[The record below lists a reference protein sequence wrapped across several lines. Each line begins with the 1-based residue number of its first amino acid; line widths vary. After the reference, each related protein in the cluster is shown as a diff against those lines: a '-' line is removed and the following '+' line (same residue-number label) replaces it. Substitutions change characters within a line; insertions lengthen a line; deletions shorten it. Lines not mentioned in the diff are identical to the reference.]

1 MSLDQV
7 REWALVLDAEDI
19 PYHIAREPEG
29 GWTLVVSPEDMART
43 AVALSAYHDENVA
56 LVSAAAD
63 PPPARIRGAPYFGLV
78 VSALLAGFFL
88 VTGPRMGDAPWFA
101 RGAGNAEAF
110 LAGETWRAVTALT
123 LHADGGHIL
132 ANALVGALFF
142 GAVFGLF
149 GPGVGLWLI
158 LLSGAG
164 GNLINMWIRGPGYS
178 GVGASTAVF
187 GAVGILAGAQ
197 FARRRRPG
205 VDRGRALVP
214 VLAGLGLLLLLGS
227 SPETDVLA
235 HAFGFLVGVGIG
247 FAARRAIRRPL
258 GPVLQWSLAAAAI
271 AAVVACWMLAL
282 A

>member
-1 MSLDQV
+1 MSLEQV

-29 GWTLVVSPEDMART
+29 GWTLVVSPDDMART
-43 AVALSAYHDENVA
+43 AVALSAYHDENVPLA
-56 LVSAAAD
+56 TSAAD
-63 PPPARIRGAPYFGLV
+63 PAPARVRGAPYLGLV
-78 VSALLAGFFL
+78 LSALLAGFFV
-88 VTGPRMGDAPWFA
+88 VTGPRMGDTEWFA
-101 RGAGNAEAF
+101 LGAADSAAF
-110 LAGETWRAVTALT
+110 LDGEAWRAVTALT

-132 ANALVGALFF
+132 SNALAGALFF
-142 GAVFGLF
+142 GAVCGLL
-149 GPGVGLWLI
+149 GPGIGLWLI

-164 GNLINMWIRGPGYS
+164 GNTINMWIRGPGYS

-197 FARRRRPG
+197 FARNRRPG
-205 VDRGRALVP
+205 LSRGRALLP

-235 HAFGFLVGVGIG
+235 HAFGFLVGVALG

-258 GPVLQWSLAAAAI
+258 GSALQWSLAAAAVV
-271 AAVVACWMLAL
+271 AVVACWMRAL